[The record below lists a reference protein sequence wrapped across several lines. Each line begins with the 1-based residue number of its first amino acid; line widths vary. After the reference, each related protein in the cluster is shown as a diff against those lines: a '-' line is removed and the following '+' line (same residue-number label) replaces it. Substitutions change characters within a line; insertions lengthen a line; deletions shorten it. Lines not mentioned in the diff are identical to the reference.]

1 MVSNRHVVAP
11 IVSDDRTFEDGHHL
25 KQPTAYSKPTVL
37 PFLNKEH
44 RFLQFTRILRGRR
57 TDGWWVTF
65 IAPNEAHKYFLIRK
79 AVTEKHSFFWRVEI
93 SSNSLDPARSYGAKA
108 HRRPNNTFV
117 LSRWWTPRCM
127 PRTCFLVVWCNWSL
141 KVLLLI
147 IWTTKLGSTWK
158 SLMLQIIGSW
168 QRERTT
174 RTFIIS
180 KESPEP
186 EGKVA
191 WKFLF
196 ENSDFT
202 LIFFF

>member
-1 MVSNRHVVAP
+1 MLFNP
-11 IVSDDRTFEDGHHL
+11 
-25 KQPTAYSKPTVL
+25 K
-37 PFLNKEH
+37 
-44 RFLQFTRILRGRR
+44 
-57 TDGWWVTF
+57 
-65 IAPNEAHKYFLIRK
+65 K

-127 PRTCFLVVWCNWSL
+127 PRTSFLVVWCNWSL
-141 KVLLLI
+141 KDFPCPYNLNHQA
-147 IWTTKLGSTWK
+147 WKHMK

-180 KESPEP
+180 KESPDS
-186 EGKVA
+186 EGKLA
-191 WKFLF
+191 RKFLF

-202 LIFFF
+202 FIFFIKKKYEILRKYKLRLIRILK